1 MSRKNIIFDD
11 KKVNKNNFCKNKTL
25 IERDDIDANKTL
37 VSKRASYDTK
47 TSFKYFIG
55 YNNNDEIIP
64 LV

>member
-1 MSRKNIIFDD
+1 MRRKNIIFDD

-55 YNNNDEIIP
+55 YNNNDENIP